1 MEVLL
6 AVIKNLHFLLI
17 YFLLISITIWVR
29 EEFKSVFRRKE
40 AIKTRSLKLLLT
52 KILVEQS
59 GRYSA
64 DNKKSVLR
72 TFEFFL
78 LLIALP
84 VPLAFIPLSDRFDF
98 MGSEISLGIIN
109 GTNTLLIYIVL
120 MIFCEWLRDVYNK
133 SFGRS
138 AFKIV
143 ILLSMLVTFLDFSF
157 SHSFEQIVQYQKSF
171 NEFGFRNYF
180 LFKNPLGFILL
191 SFAIA
196 DELKSVNDE
205 YSLIDHGFLL
215 NYLVLFLYCF
225 IGGYG
230 LPSILEKQNIE
241 PGLNTVLLQNI
252 SLVSKYLFTII
263 ILWVLRYSLIRAR
276 RYSRGLY

>member
-1 MEVLL
+1 MDVLL
-6 AVIKNLHFLLI
+6 AVLKTLHFLLI

-29 EEFKSVFRRKE
+29 EEFKSVFGRKD
-40 AIKTRSLKLLLT
+40 AIKVRSLKLLLT
-52 KILVEQS
+52 KVLVEQS
-59 GRYSA
+59 GRYSIN
-64 DNKKSVLR
+64 NKKSFLR
-72 TFEFFL
+72 SFEFFV

-84 VPLAFIPLSDRFDF
+84 MPLAFLPLSDRFDF
-98 MGSEISLGIIN
+98 LGSEVSLGVTN
-109 GTNTLLIYIVL
+109 GTNTLLVYIVI
-120 MIFCEWLRDVYNK
+120 MIFCEWLRDLYSKN
-133 SFGRS
+133 FGRS

-143 ILLSMLVTFLDFSF
+143 ILLSVMVTFLDFNF
-157 SHSFEQIVQYQKSF
+157 SYSFEQIVQYQKSF

-180 LFKNPLGFILL
+180 IFKNPLGFLL
-191 SFAIA
+191 LFFAIA
-196 DELKSVNDE
+196 DELRSVNDE

-241 PGLNTVLLQNI
+241 PGFNTVLLQNI

-276 RYSRGLY
+276 RYRRGIY